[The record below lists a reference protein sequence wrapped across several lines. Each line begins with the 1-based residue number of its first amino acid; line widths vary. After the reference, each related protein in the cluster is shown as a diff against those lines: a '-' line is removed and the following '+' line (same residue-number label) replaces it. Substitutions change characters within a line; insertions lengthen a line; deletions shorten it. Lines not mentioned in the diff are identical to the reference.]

1 MTNHQSKEEEQFKR
15 KKKKKRKKKGT
26 NCKTY
31 FTSLG
36 TGSKRF
42 MLSLGKSST
51 ALSIDS
57 VEFKRKLHQILP
69 LQHHSRLSEQLGS
82 DWHWGACV

>member
-15 KKKKKRKKKGT
+15 KKKTKKRKE
-26 NCKTY
+26 CKTY

-42 MLSLGKSST
+42 MLSLGKSSP

-57 VEFKRKLHQILP
+57 V
-69 LQHHSRLSEQLGS
+69 
-82 DWHWGACV
+82 